1 MIFNIPGHHG
11 GEDRAGDLQHG
22 VDVEIDESLAL
33 GGAVLYLQEVL
44 GVVIAHA
51 HIVDQQ
57 PDGEAL
63 VSRGSYFTELI
74 IMYPPTCVSA
84 SILC

>member
-63 VSRGSYFTELI
+63 GVQRFI
-74 IMYPPTCVSA
+74 IDMTIYPPTCVSA